1 MSADGIPEETEEEAK
16 GKAEELA
23 WSLPL
28 GQMTKAVLCG
38 KELPLWG
45 EVLGLRTIMLTWFWS
60 EKAEAS
66 IVLGICP
73 CCYDKITHK
82 SNLRMGLFWLTVLGI
97 KIHHCTKTCRQE
109 HETTGHTVSAVGK
122 QRKINTAPQLASF
135 FFFFLVNLRVF

>member
-1 MSADGIPEETEEEAK
+1 MSADGIPEETGEEAK

-73 CCYDKITHK
+73 CCYDEITHK
-82 SNLRMGLFWLTVLGI
+82 SNLRMFILAYSSRDKNPPLH
-97 KIHHCTKTCRQE
+97 KDM
-109 HETTGHTVSAVGK
+109 SAGV
-122 QRKINTAPQLASF
+122 
-135 FFFFLVNLRVF
+135 